1 MYHAEIDLQIHHN
14 NTSETRQQCH
24 KKIQTLHEELL
35 SKYLNTTTPEIQ
47 HRLARAKIGGS
58 WLTVIPK
65 AINGTILSAEEFR
78 DNLRLRYGFT
88 PEFLPKT
95 CDGCNKA
102 FTITHALNCRKGG
115 LVSLRHSEIANEW
128 AHLCAIALGS
138 DSIINEPSIF
148 LGKSQNPD
156 NPSTPPFEQI
166 HSPTHFAE
174 ANARGDKGVIGFWQ
188 HQRVTIFDAQIVNT
202 DSPSYSSKD
211 PQHILDQSESNK
223 KIKYEDACHQ
233 RRRDFTPIIYSVDG
247 LPSKGT
253 ALAEKRLA
261 QLLQNKLLIPYSQ
274 AMFLVRSRMS
284 IALVRCNSILL
295 RTSRDRTN
303 NPHPRRPIIPDGAA
317 VSSFALI
324 RELFF

>member
-1 MYHAEIDLQIHHN
+1 
-14 NTSETRQQCH
+14 
-24 KKIQTLHEELL
+24 
-35 SKYLNTTTPEIQ
+35 
-47 HRLARAKIGGS
+47 
-58 WLTVIPK
+58 
-65 AINGTILSAEEFR
+65 
-78 DNLRLRYGFT
+78 
-88 PEFLPKT
+88 
-95 CDGCNKA
+95 
-102 FTITHALNCRKGG
+102 
-115 LVSLRHSEIANEW
+115 
-128 AHLCAIALGS
+128 
-138 DSIINEPSIF
+138 
-148 LGKSQNPD
+148 
-156 NPSTPPFEQI
+156 
-166 HSPTHFAE
+166 
-174 ANARGDKGVIGFWQ
+174 
-188 HQRVTIFDAQIVNT
+188 
-202 DSPSYSSKD
+202 
-211 PQHILDQSESNK
+211 
-223 KIKYEDACHQ
+223 HQ